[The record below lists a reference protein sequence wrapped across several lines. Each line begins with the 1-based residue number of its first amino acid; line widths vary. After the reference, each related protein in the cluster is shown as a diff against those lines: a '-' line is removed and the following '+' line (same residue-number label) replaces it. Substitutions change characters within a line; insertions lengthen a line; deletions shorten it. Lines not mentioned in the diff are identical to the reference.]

1 MTCVS
6 LSCRELPAALPASC
20 TFSTAFVISAFKA
33 SVSSAVT
40 EPVTGSTVK
49 RHKMFKKKNHAVYL
63 YHLWLVHVDVSLI
76 LSAAAWPVS
85 WATTLVA
92 SVTMLSEE
100 TVTMLNSL
108 SEVDAPG
115 HTSAPSSELPP
126 ATTRRFMPA
135 FPWWTVLTWERRLS
149 TLLNPRPHLSHRKG
163 FSPAKARDAH

>member
-1 MTCVS
+1 MSWASCSLTCFLHFLYSLCDFSFQS
-6 LSCRELPAALPASC
+6 LSFICRHRTSHWQHCEETQNVQKNSC
-20 TFSTAFVISAFKA
+20 FL
-33 SVSSAVT
+33 SV
-40 EPVTGSTVK
+40 PFVTGPCWE
-49 RHKMFKKKNHAVYL
+49 HWHFF
-63 YHLWLVHVDVSLI
+63 SLS
-76 LSAAAWPVS
+76 LTADAWPVS

-115 HTSAPSSELPP
+115 HTSAPSSEPPP